1 MKPSSIVQTILSVSE
16 DAQHGMYFINDEH
29 ENFVSYKDFIGRAIS
44 LLRLLNRNDVNSG
57 SMLVIQTIN
66 PQATLLLIW
75 ACFLGGITPV
85 PCAISY
91 SHDHLEFLK
100 VVSKTLSRPQMI
112 FNNRF
117 YMYLAKMA
125 RNDDKD
131 ISILDKVEID
141 EDAILN
147 LQPTEIDSVEVEVAD
162 IVQRL
167 ILFSSGTTG
176 TPKGVVYSDKNLIAN
191 ISIVSQ
197 TIGFSSL
204 DSLMSWLPLNH
215 ILGLSL
221 HFIATWNK
229 VNQVVL
235 PTGQFLQDPDSWLK
249 GISRH
254 HITVS
259 VSPNFGYKL
268 CLDKVISENINLSSL
283 RLLIMGAEPTSLQLI
298 NDFFERFSR
307 FGLDP
312 NAIATGY
319 GLTEAQMVTM
329 TQVGQKFNTICIDRT
344 HMAIGDTLNLIS
356 KNNSNG
362 VRCVSQG
369 AVYNCFSL
377 TIEDEKNRILPED
390 TIGLVHLAG
399 SSIAN
404 SYLTMEG
411 KKSIIGNDQT
421 FNTLDI
427 GFLHKGQ
434 LYITGRQKDMIII
447 NGENLFIQDIDYF
460 LETLSDLEGLRAIGV
475 NYKKD
480 DSDKIAILVLEPE
493 KMSLN
498 KQKEIRKKLNVAI
511 SRHFTLKVDNILFVD
526 KLLTTTTGKIMRN
539 ANFNLYRDHIT
550 AKQ

>member
-100 VVSKTLSRPQMI
+100 VVSKTLSRPRMI

-362 VRCVSQG
+362 VKCVSQG

>member
-100 VVSKTLSRPQMI
+100 VVSKTLSRPRMI

-117 YMYLAKMA
+117 YMYLAKIA

-362 VRCVSQG
+362 VKCVSQG

>member
-1 MKPSSIVQTILSVSE
+1 
-16 DAQHGMYFINDEH
+16 
-29 ENFVSYKDFIGRAIS
+29 
-44 LLRLLNRNDVNSG
+44 
-57 SMLVIQTIN
+57 
-66 PQATLLLIW
+66 
-75 ACFLGGITPV
+75 
-85 PCAISY
+85 
-91 SHDHLEFLK
+91 
-100 VVSKTLSRPQMI
+100 
-112 FNNRF
+112 
-117 YMYLAKMA
+117 
-125 RNDDKD
+125 
-131 ISILDKVEID
+131 
-141 EDAILN
+141 
-147 LQPTEIDSVEVEVAD
+147 
-162 IVQRL
+162 
-167 ILFSSGTTG
+167 
-176 TPKGVVYSDKNLIAN
+176 
-191 ISIVSQ
+191 
-197 TIGFSSL
+197 
-204 DSLMSWLPLNH
+204 MSWLPLNH

-362 VRCVSQG
+362 VKCVSQG

>member
-362 VRCVSQG
+362 VKCVSQG

>member
-16 DAQHGMYFINDEH
+16 DTQHGMYFINDAN

-44 LLRLLNRNDVNSG
+44 LLRLLNRNGVTSG

-91 SHDHLEFLK
+91 SHEHLEFLK
-100 VVSKTLSRPQMI
+100 VVNKTLSRPQMI

-131 ISILDKVEID
+131 ISLLDKVEID

-162 IVQRL
+162 INQRL

-176 TPKGVVYSDKNLIAN
+176 TPKGVVYSDKNLITN

-221 HFIATWNK
+221 HFIAVLNK
-229 VNQVVL
+229 VNQVIL

-283 RLLIMGAEPTSLQLI
+283 RLLIMGAEPTSLQLT
-298 NDFFERFSR
+298 NDFCARFSR

-344 HMAIGDTLNLIS
+344 HMAIGDTLNPIS
-356 KNNSNG
+356 KNNSTG
-362 VRCVSQG
+362 VKFISQG

-399 SSIAN
+399 SSIAK
-404 SYLTMEG
+404 SYLTMKG

-447 NGENLFIQDIDYF
+447 NGENLFVQDIDYF
-460 LETLSDLEGLRAIGV
+460 LETLPDLEGLRAISV

-498 KQKEIRKKLNVAI
+498 KQKEIRKIVNVSI
-511 SRHFTLKVDNILFVD
+511 SKHFTLKVDNILFVD
-526 KLLTTTTGKIMRN
+526 KLLTTSTGKIMRN
-539 ANFNLYRDHIT
+539 ANFNLYRDRIT

>member
-204 DSLMSWLPLNH
+204 DSLME
-215 ILGLSL
+215 
-221 HFIATWNK
+221 
-229 VNQVVL
+229 
-235 PTGQFLQDPDSWLK
+235 
-249 GISRH
+249 
-254 HITVS
+254 S
-259 VSPNFGYKL
+259 VKY
-268 CLDKVISENINLSSL
+268 
-283 RLLIMGAEPTSLQLI
+283 
-298 NDFFERFSR
+298 
-307 FGLDP
+307 
-312 NAIATGY
+312 
-319 GLTEAQMVTM
+319 
-329 TQVGQKFNTICIDRT
+329 
-344 HMAIGDTLNLIS
+344 
-356 KNNSNG
+356 
-362 VRCVSQG
+362 
-369 AVYNCFSL
+369 
-377 TIEDEKNRILPED
+377 
-390 TIGLVHLAG
+390 LV
-399 SSIAN
+399 
-404 SYLTMEG
+404 
-411 KKSIIGNDQT
+411 
-421 FNTLDI
+421 
-427 GFLHKGQ
+427 
-434 LYITGRQKDMIII
+434 
-447 NGENLFIQDIDYF
+447 
-460 LETLSDLEGLRAIGV
+460 
-475 NYKKD
+475 
-480 DSDKIAILVLEPE
+480 
-493 KMSLN
+493 
-498 KQKEIRKKLNVAI
+498 
-511 SRHFTLKVDNILFVD
+511 
-526 KLLTTTTGKIMRN
+526 
-539 ANFNLYRDHIT
+539 
-550 AKQ
+550 

>member
-131 ISILDKVEID
+131 ISILDKVEIN

-362 VRCVSQG
+362 VKCVSQG